1 MLTHASLFS
10 GIGGAE
16 VAAAWMGWRN
26 VFHCEIQEFP
36 RKVLDFW
43 FPNAESYEDI
53 TKTDF
58 KKWGGRID
66 VLTGG
71 FPCQPFSLAGRRKGE
86 SDNRYL
92 WQEMHRAITEI
103 KPTWVIG
110 ENVAGITTMVESSET
125 TYLGR
130 TPDLF
135 EAHDLYREES
145 RFTLERI
152 CQDLEAAGYEVQPLI
167 IPACAVGAPHRRDR
181 IWIIAHRA
189 DAGAETMQQGGQDGV
204 LPDGDAADTD
214 SNRQGQRTDKQVANP
229 RGEGE
234 TDARN
239 GCENR
244 TFANTDELGDFP
256 HQPSEGVEG
265 GRSYRL
271 SEQGERSQATEWA
284 DGLPGLSQP
293 PADTQCGGG
302 HEIHPQAQPEQP
314 NGEKPH
320 GIGGERIDTDTSGKR
335 LQGQHHHNNKETQGA
350 VHQKGRDAARFHNPI
365 ARGAN
370 RGFEGFPTVE
380 PTIRRGNDGIS
391 SWVDNLSVSFGKWRQ
406 QSIKAYGNA
415 WVPQVA
421 FEIFRAIEFITK
433 QQTEQ

>member
-1 MLTHASLFS
+1 MMTHASLFS

-103 KPTWVIG
+103 NPTWVIG

-152 CQDLEAAGYEVQPLI
+152 CQDLETAGYEVQPII

-189 DAGAETMQQGGQDGV
+189 DAGAETMQQGRQDGV

-214 SNRQGQRTDKQVANP
+214 SNRQGQRTNKQVAIP

-234 TDARN
+234 TDDRN
-239 GCENR
+239 GSENR

-256 HQPSEGVEG
+256 HQPSEGAEG
-265 GRSYRL
+265 DRGYRL
-271 SEQGERSQATEWA
+271 SEQGERSQKTEWA

-293 PADTQCGGG
+293 SADTSS
-302 HEIHPQAQPEQP
+302 E
-314 NGEKPH
+314 
-320 GIGGERIDTDTSGKR
+320 R
-335 LQGQHHHNNKETQGA
+335 LQGEHHHHDKEAQGA
-350 VHQKGRDAARFHNPI
+350 VHQMGRDAARFHNPI

-380 PTIRRGNDGIS
+380 PTIRRGNDGVS

-421 FEIFRAIEFITK
+421 FEIFRAIESITK

>member
-1 MLTHASLFS
+1 
-10 GIGGAE
+10 
-16 VAAAWMGWRN
+16 
-26 VFHCEIQEFP
+26 
-36 RKVLDFW
+36 
-43 FPNAESYEDI
+43 
-53 TKTDF
+53 
-58 KKWGGRID
+58 
-66 VLTGG
+66 
-71 FPCQPFSLAGRRKGE
+71 
-86 SDNRYL
+86 
-92 WQEMHRAITEI
+92 MHRAITEI
-103 KPTWVIG
+103 NPTWVIG

-152 CQDLEAAGYEVQPLI
+152 CQDLETAGYEVQPII

-189 DAGAETMQQGGQDGV
+189 DAGAETMQQGRQDGV

-214 SNRQGQRTDKQVANP
+214 SNRQGQRTNKQVAIP

-234 TDARN
+234 TDDRN
-239 GCENR
+239 GSENR

-256 HQPSEGVEG
+256 HQPSEGAEG
-265 GRSYRL
+265 DRGYRL
-271 SEQGERSQATEWA
+271 SEQGERSQKTEWA

-293 PADTQCGGG
+293 SADTSS
-302 HEIHPQAQPEQP
+302 E
-314 NGEKPH
+314 
-320 GIGGERIDTDTSGKR
+320 R
-335 LQGQHHHNNKETQGA
+335 LQGEHHHHDKEAQGA
-350 VHQKGRDAARFHNPI
+350 VHQMGRDAARFHNPI

-380 PTIRRGNDGIS
+380 PTIRRGNDGVS

-421 FEIFRAIEFITK
+421 FEIFRAIESITK

>member
-1 MLTHASLFS
+1 MMTHASLFS

-36 RKVLDFW
+36 RKVLDYW
-43 FPNAESYEDI
+43 FPKAESYEDI

-58 KKWGGRID
+58 TKWGGQID

-86 SDNRYL
+86 ADNRYL
-92 WQEMHRAITEI
+92 WQEMHRAIREI
-103 KPTWVIG
+103 NPTWVIG
-110 ENVAGITTMVESSET
+110 ENVAGITTMVEFSKET
-125 TYLGR
+125 YMGR
-130 TPDLF
+130 EADLF

-181 IWIIAHRA
+181 IWIVAHRT
-189 DAGAETMQQGGQDGV
+189 DAGAETMQQEGQDGV
-204 LPDGDAADTD
+204 LPNLDASDTYG
-214 SNRQGQRTDKQVANP
+214 NRHGKRTDEQITNA

-234 TDARN
+234 TDARQ
-239 GCENR
+239 GSEDDA
-244 TFANTDELGDFP
+244 TANPDELRDFP
-256 HQPSEGVEG
+256 QQESAGAEGDRG
-265 GRSYRL
+265 YGL

-284 DGLPGLSQP
+284 DGLHGVSRP
-293 PADTQCGGG
+293 PADTERSGSD
-302 HEIHPQAQPEQP
+302 EVHPQAEPEEP
-314 NGEKPH
+314 DGEKPH
-320 GIGGERIDTDTSGKR
+320 GTCGERIDADTIGKR
-335 LQGQHHHNNKETQGA
+335 LQRKHHHHDKKTQGA
-350 VHQKGRDAARFHNPI
+350 VHQMGRDATRLHNPI
-365 ARGAN
+365 ARGTN
-370 RGFEGFPTVE
+370 RGFEGFPSVE
-380 PTIRRGNDGIS
+380 PTIRRGNDGLS
-391 SWVDNLSVSFGKWRQ
+391 SWMDNLSISFGRWRQ
-406 QSIKAYGNA
+406 ESIKAYGNA

-421 FEIFRAIEFITK
+421 FEIFRAIESITK